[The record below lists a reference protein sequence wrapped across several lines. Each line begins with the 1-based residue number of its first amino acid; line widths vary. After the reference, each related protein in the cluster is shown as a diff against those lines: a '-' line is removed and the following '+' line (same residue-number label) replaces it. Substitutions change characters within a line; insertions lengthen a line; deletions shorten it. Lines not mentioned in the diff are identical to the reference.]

1 MMRTSPT
8 PLIALGLVGLV
19 VGFLAELAATAFS
32 APIFVPPLTLPLAL
46 VLIAVILVALAWPIR
61 QATRG
66 RSTRRVDPFRAMR
79 VALLAK
85 ASSLSGS
92 LLLGVGLGIVAFIL
106 TRSVVPAVTSLWLA
120 IGMALGAVILL
131 AGGLVAEHFCTLPP
145 DDDHDHDNGGP
156 NNGGAA
162 HA

>member
-1 MMRTSPT
+1 MKRTHPT
-8 PLIALGLVGLV
+8 PLVALGLAGLV
-19 VGFLAELAATAFS
+19 VGFLVELAATAWS
-32 APIFVPPLTLPLAL
+32 APIIVPPVTLPLAL
-46 VLIAVILVALAWPIR
+46 VLIAVILVSLAWPIR

-66 RSTRRVDPFRAMR
+66 RATKRVDPFRAMR

-85 ASSLSGS
+85 ASSLSS
-92 LLLGVGLGIVAFIL
+92 ALLLGVGLGIVVFIL

-145 DDDHDHDNGGP
+145 DDDHDHNDGGP

-162 HA
+162 RA

>member
-1 MMRTSPT
+1 MRRTSPT

-92 LLLGVGLGIVAFIL
+92 LLLGVGLGIVLFIL

-131 AGGLVAEHFCTLPP
+131 VGGLVAEHFCTLPP